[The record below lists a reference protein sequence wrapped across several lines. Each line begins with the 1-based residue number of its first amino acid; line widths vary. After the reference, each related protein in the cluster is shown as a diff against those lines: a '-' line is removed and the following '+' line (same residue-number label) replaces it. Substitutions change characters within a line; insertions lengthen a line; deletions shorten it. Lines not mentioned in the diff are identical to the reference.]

1 MFVRGGDWEGWL
13 QASSLV
19 TLCAPTQDINAAW
32 RELEGAEKTYQE
44 FLLSELRR

>member
-1 MFVRGGDWEGWL
+1 MFVRGGRLGVVVADLFIGN
-13 QASSLV
+13 
-19 TLCAPTQDINAAW
+19 TLCTHQDINAAW